1 MNRKF
6 EHQVS
11 GPGNNSIIEDKLVTA
26 LDALQPGEHR
36 QKVSLFS
43 QAYPS
48 IVRAIARQVPQKE
61 ILATLSRNGLK
72 LHPVRYREMLE
83 AERKSR
89 DEDGKM
95 ICCLSCG
102 SEIVPQATA
111 SMSSQLGSADTN
123 KVHA

>member
-1 MNRKF
+1 MNGKH
-6 EHQVS
+6 EQLSS
-11 GPGNNSIIEDKLVTA
+11 GPGNSSNIDDELLTA
-26 LDALQPGEHR
+26 LDALQPSEQR

-72 LHPVRYREMLE
+72 LHPMRYREMLE

-89 DEDGKM
+89 DDDGKM

-102 SEIVPQATA
+102 SVIVPQAMELMA
-111 SMSSQLGSADTN
+111 SQLGRAETH
-123 KVHA
+123 KEHA

>member
-1 MNRKF
+1 MNGKH
-6 EHQVS
+6 EHQSSVLEKC
-11 GPGNNSIIEDKLVTA
+11 SIIDDELVTA
-26 LDALQPGEHR
+26 LDALQPSEQR

-61 ILATLSRNGLK
+61 ILATLNRNGLK

-89 DEDGKM
+89 DEDGKT

-102 SEIVPQATA
+102 SEIVPQATT
-111 SMSSQLGSADTN
+111 SMASQLGRVDMN
-123 KVHA
+123 KVGA